1 MYVFV
6 WSFALVLIGVLIG
19 GVLIGDIMKVNGE
32 KIEFREGMTVSELVA
47 EMGFSEAMVAVE
59 LNLDILPRDSFSSTV
74 LKEND
79 CIEVVRFV
87 GGG

>member
-1 MYVFV
+1 
-6 WSFALVLIGVLIG
+6 
-19 GVLIGDIMKVNGE
+19 MKVNGE
-32 KIEFREGMTVSELVA
+32 IFEFCEGMTVSNLIA

>member
-1 MYVFV
+1 
-6 WSFALVLIGVLIG
+6 
-19 GVLIGDIMKVNGE
+19 MKVNGE
-32 KIEFREGMTVSELVA
+32 KIEFREGMTVSNLIA

>member
-1 MYVFV
+1 
-6 WSFALVLIGVLIG
+6 
-19 GVLIGDIMKVNGE
+19 MKVNGG
-32 KIEFREGMTVSELVA
+32 IFEFSEGMTVSNLIA

>member
-1 MYVFV
+1 
-6 WSFALVLIGVLIG
+6 
-19 GVLIGDIMKVNGE
+19 MKVNGE
-32 KIEFREGMTVSELVA
+32 KFEFREGMTVSNLIA

>member
-1 MYVFV
+1 
-6 WSFALVLIGVLIG
+6 
-19 GVLIGDIMKVNGE
+19 MKVNGE
-32 KIEFREGMTVSELVA
+32 KIEFREGMTVSELVV

-74 LKEND
+74 LNEND

>member
-1 MYVFV
+1 
-6 WSFALVLIGVLIG
+6 
-19 GVLIGDIMKVNGE
+19 MKVNGE
-32 KIEFREGMTVSELVA
+32 RFEFREGMTVSDLVA

-59 LNLDILPRDSFSSTV
+59 LNLDILPRDSFSSTI

>member
-1 MYVFV
+1 
-6 WSFALVLIGVLIG
+6 
-19 GVLIGDIMKVNGE
+19 MKLNGE

-47 EMGFSEAMVAVE
+47 EIGFSEAMVAVE

-79 CIEVVRFV
+79 CIEIVRFV

>member
-1 MYVFV
+1 
-6 WSFALVLIGVLIG
+6 
-19 GVLIGDIMKVNGE
+19 MKLNGE
-32 KIEFREGMTVSELVA
+32 KIEFRESMTVSELVA

-74 LKEND
+74 LNEND

>member
-1 MYVFV
+1 
-6 WSFALVLIGVLIG
+6 
-19 GVLIGDIMKVNGE
+19 MKVNGE
-32 KIEFREGMTVSELVA
+32 IFEFREGMTVSNLIA
-47 EMGFSEAMVAVE
+47 ERGFSEAMVAVE

>member
-1 MYVFV
+1 
-6 WSFALVLIGVLIG
+6 
-19 GVLIGDIMKVNGE
+19 MKVNGE
-32 KIEFREGMTVSELVA
+32 IFEFKEGMTVSNLIA
-47 EMGFSEAMVAVE
+47 EMGFSEVMVAVE

>member
-1 MYVFV
+1 
-6 WSFALVLIGVLIG
+6 
-19 GVLIGDIMKVNGE
+19 MKVNGE
-32 KIEFREGMTVSELVA
+32 IFEFREGMTVSDLVA

>member
-1 MYVFV
+1 
-6 WSFALVLIGVLIG
+6 
-19 GVLIGDIMKVNGE
+19 MKINGE
-32 KIEFREGMTVSELVA
+32 IFEFREGMTVSNLIA

-74 LKEND
+74 IKEND

>member
-1 MYVFV
+1 
-6 WSFALVLIGVLIG
+6 
-19 GVLIGDIMKVNGE
+19 MKVNGE
-32 KIEFREGMTVSELVA
+32 IFEFREGMTVSNIIA

>member
-1 MYVFV
+1 
-6 WSFALVLIGVLIG
+6 
-19 GVLIGDIMKVNGE
+19 MKVNGE
-32 KIEFREGMTVSELVA
+32 IFEFREGMTVSNLIA
-47 EMGFSEAMVAVE
+47 EMDFSEAMVAVE

-74 LKEND
+74 LKESD

>member
-1 MYVFV
+1 
-6 WSFALVLIGVLIG
+6 
-19 GVLIGDIMKVNGE
+19 MKVNGE
-32 KIEFREGMTVSELVA
+32 KFEFMEGMTVSNLIA

>member
-1 MYVFV
+1 
-6 WSFALVLIGVLIG
+6 
-19 GVLIGDIMKVNGE
+19 MKVNGE
-32 KIEFREGMTVSELVA
+32 IFEFREGMTVSNLIA

-74 LKEND
+74 IKEND

>member
-1 MYVFV
+1 
-6 WSFALVLIGVLIG
+6 
-19 GVLIGDIMKVNGE
+19 MKVNGA
-32 KIEFREGMTVSELVA
+32 IFEFREGMTVSNLIA

>member
-1 MYVFV
+1 
-6 WSFALVLIGVLIG
+6 
-19 GVLIGDIMKVNGE
+19 MKVNGE
-32 KIEFREGMTVSELVA
+32 KFEFREGMTVSDLIA
-47 EMGFSEAMVAVE
+47 DMGFSEAMVAVE

-79 CIEVVRFV
+79 CLEVVRFV

>member
-1 MYVFV
+1 
-6 WSFALVLIGVLIG
+6 
-19 GVLIGDIMKVNGE
+19 MKVNGE
-32 KIEFREGMTVSELVA
+32 IFEFREGMTASNLIA
-47 EMGFSEAMVAVE
+47 QMGFSEAMVAVE

>member
-1 MYVFV
+1 
-6 WSFALVLIGVLIG
+6 
-19 GVLIGDIMKVNGE
+19 MKVNGE
-32 KIEFREGMTVSELVA
+32 IFEFREGMTVSNLIA

-59 LNLDILPRDSFSSTV
+59 LNLDILPRDSFSSTG

>member
-1 MYVFV
+1 
-6 WSFALVLIGVLIG
+6 
-19 GVLIGDIMKVNGE
+19 MKVNGE
-32 KIEFREGMTVSELVA
+32 RFEFREGMTVSNLIA

>member
-1 MYVFV
+1 
-6 WSFALVLIGVLIG
+6 
-19 GVLIGDIMKVNGE
+19 MKVNGE
-32 KIEFREGMTVSELVA
+32 IFEFREGMTVSNLIA

-74 LKEND
+74 LNEND

>member
-1 MYVFV
+1 
-6 WSFALVLIGVLIG
+6 
-19 GVLIGDIMKVNGE
+19 MKVNGE
-32 KIEFREGMTVSELVA
+32 KFEFREGMTVSELVA
-47 EMGFSEAMVAVE
+47 EMGFSEAMVAAE

>member
-1 MYVFV
+1 
-6 WSFALVLIGVLIG
+6 
-19 GVLIGDIMKVNGE
+19 MKVNGE
-32 KIEFREGMTVSELVA
+32 IFEFREGMTVSNLIA

-59 LNLDILPRDSFSSTV
+59 LNLDILPRDSFSSTI

>member
-1 MYVFV
+1 
-6 WSFALVLIGVLIG
+6 LL
-19 GVLIGDIMKVNGE
+19 
-32 KIEFREGMTVSELVA
+32 
-47 EMGFSEAMVAVE
+47 
-59 LNLDILPRDSFSSTV
+59 RDSFSSTV

>member
-1 MYVFV
+1 
-6 WSFALVLIGVLIG
+6 
-19 GVLIGDIMKVNGE
+19 MKLNGE
-32 KIEFREGMTVSELVA
+32 KIEFREGITVRELVA

>member
-1 MYVFV
+1 
-6 WSFALVLIGVLIG
+6 
-19 GVLIGDIMKVNGE
+19 MKVNGE
-32 KIEFREGMTVSELVA
+32 KFDFREGMTVSELVA

>member
-1 MYVFV
+1 
-6 WSFALVLIGVLIG
+6 
-19 GVLIGDIMKVNGE
+19 MKVNGE
-32 KIEFREGMTVSELVA
+32 KFDFREGMTVSNLIA

-74 LKEND
+74 IKEND

>member
-1 MYVFV
+1 
-6 WSFALVLIGVLIG
+6 
-19 GVLIGDIMKVNGE
+19 MKVNGE
-32 KIEFREGMTVSELVA
+32 MFEFREGMTVSNLIA

-74 LKEND
+74 IKEND

>member
-1 MYVFV
+1 
-6 WSFALVLIGVLIG
+6 
-19 GVLIGDIMKVNGE
+19 MKVNGE
-32 KIEFREGMTVSELVA
+32 TFEFRDGMTVSNLIA

-74 LKEND
+74 IKEND

>member
-1 MYVFV
+1 
-6 WSFALVLIGVLIG
+6 
-19 GVLIGDIMKVNGE
+19 MKVNGE
-32 KIEFREGMTVSELVA
+32 KFDFREGMTVSDLVA

-79 CIEVVRFV
+79 CLEVVRFV